1 MIFCTGQWL
10 LGVRCW
16 GGFLALPS
24 CRSAI
29 WTSRCPSPSWM
40 KTNPLAY
47 EDEPLAL
54 LCLPAH
60 CCLSVIRLWQASL
73 LLLFLLP
80 LNVPTK
86 DLVTQCGCCVLADV
100 HSVQQL
106 SSWPQVRGLE
116 LAVPLWKCSVTLWFG
131 LVSKPWASK
140 QWKRCKC
147 VCNGRIKC
155 FFYSLHRWILLLT
168 PLPAELRSVNF
179 VHCGAMGSLKH
190 LLRKS
195 VCGQISLSNICVCMM
210 LNTKISMWFFSSISN
225 KNNTVCLMSTVS
237 YLL

>member
-86 DLVTQCGCCVLADV
+86 DLVTQCGRCVLADLQ
-100 HSVQQL
+100 SVQQL
-106 SSWPQVRGLE
+106 SSWQQVRGLE

-155 FFYSLHRWILLLT
+155 FFIVFIGEFCCLLRCQQSWDLLT
-168 PLPAELRSVNF
+168 LCTVEQWAHWSIYWGNLCVGRS
-179 VHCGAMGSLKH
+179 C
-190 LLRKS
+190 
-195 VCGQISLSNICVCMM
+195 
-210 LNTKISMWFFSSISN
+210 
-225 KNNTVCLMSTVS
+225 
-237 YLL
+237 